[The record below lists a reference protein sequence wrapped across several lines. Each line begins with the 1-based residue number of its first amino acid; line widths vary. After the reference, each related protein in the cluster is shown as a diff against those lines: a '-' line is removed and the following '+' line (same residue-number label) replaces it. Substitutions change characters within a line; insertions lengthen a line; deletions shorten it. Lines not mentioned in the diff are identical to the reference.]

1 MTVLNPLPPVAAPQL
16 TPPKVGFI
24 SLGCPKALVD
34 SERILTQLRAEGY
47 EVAPSYEDAQAVI
60 VNTCGFITPAV
71 EESLSA
77 IGEALDATGKVIV
90 TGCLGERP
98 EKILERHPKVAAI
111 TGSEAVDD
119 VMGYVRELLPVETDA
134 FTGLLPVAAPGM
146 RPDVQTPERPGPE
159 REPTRHGDVF
169 APSVRLTPR
178 HYAYVKIAEGCN
190 HTCAFCIIP
199 KLRGRQVSRDAGAV
213 LYEAFRL
220 IAGGTKEL
228 MVISQD
234 TSAYGVDVRYR
245 ESEFQG
251 GQVRAHLTDL
261 AVKLGEMGA
270 WVRMHYVYPYPHVDR
285 IVELMAAGK
294 ILPYLDIPLQHAS
307 PRILRLMRRPGA
319 GKQLDTIRR
328 WREICPEL
336 VIRSTFIV
344 GFPGETEED
353 FQELLTFLEDARLDR
368 VGAFPYSDVEEADA
382 NALPN
387 PVPEAVKQERL
398 ARFMEVAQRISAEK
412 LAEKV
417 GRVLDVI
424 VDEFNDDEDDAP
436 GTKLIGRTKGDAPGI
451 DGQVYLYAGDFAGA
465 VNIGDIVQAR
475 IEDSDEY
482 DLYGEVVARPEWRPN
497 VPQLGHFRAH

>member
-1 MTVLNPLPPVAAPQL
+1 MTQTPSITPTAAP
-16 TPPKVGFI
+16 PRVGFI

-47 EVAPSYEDAQAVI
+47 EVAASYEDAQAVI
-60 VNTCGFITPAV
+60 VNTCGFITPAI

-98 EKILERHPKVAAI
+98 EKIMERHPKVSAI

-119 VMGYVRELLPVETDA
+119 VMGHVRQLLPVDQDA

-146 RPDVQTPERPGPE
+146 RPELPA
-159 REPTRHGDVF
+159 REQTRHGDVF

-178 HYAYVKIAEGCN
+178 HYAYVKVAEGCN

-199 KLRGRQVSRDAGAV
+199 KLRGLQVSRDAGPV

-220 IAGGTKEL
+220 VAGGTKEL
-228 MVISQD
+228 VVIAQD
-234 TSAYGVDVRYR
+234 TSAYGVDIRYR

-261 AVKLGEMGA
+261 AEKLGELGA

-285 IVELMAAGK
+285 IVELMAQGK
-294 ILPYLDIPLQHAS
+294 ILPYLDVPLQHAS
-307 PRILRLMRRPGA
+307 PKILKAMRRPGA
-319 GKQLDTIRR
+319 GRQLDTIRR
-328 WREICPEL
+328 WRDICPEL
-336 VIRSTFIV
+336 TIRSTFIV

-353 FQELLTFLEDARLDR
+353 FEELLDFLEAAQLDR
-368 VGAFPYSDVEEADA
+368 VGAFTYSEVPEADA
-382 NALPN
+382 NALAD
-387 PVPEAVKQERL
+387 PVPEAVKEERL
-398 ARFMEVAQRISAEK
+398 ARFMEVAQRISAGR
-412 LAEKV
+412 LAQKV
-417 GRVLDVI
+417 GRVMDVI
-424 VDEFNDDEDDAP
+424 VDEFNDDEGDQP
-436 GTKLIGRTKGDAPGI
+436 GTRLIGRTKGDAPGI
-451 DGQVYLYAGDFAGA
+451 DGQVYLYAAAFAGQIK
-465 VNIGDIVQAR
+465 IGDIVQAR

-482 DLYGEVVARPEWRPN
+482 DLFGEVVARPEWRPN
-497 VPQLGHFRAH
+497 VPMLGHFKH

>member
-1 MTVLNPLPPVAAPQL
+1 MTEAKQQAARR
-16 TPPKVGFI
+16 VGFI

-34 SERILTQLRAEGY
+34 SERILTQLRFEGY
-47 EVAPSYEDAQAVI
+47 EVAPSYEDADAVI

-71 EESLSA
+71 EESLNA

-98 EKILERHPKVAAI
+98 EKIMERHPKVAAI

-119 VMGYVRELLPVETDA
+119 VMGHVRALLPIEQDA
-134 FTGLLPVAAPGM
+134 FTGLLPVAAPGT
-146 RPDVQTPERPGPE
+146 RADAAQPQ
-159 REPTRHGDVF
+159 REATRHGDVF
-169 APSVRLTPR
+169 APSVKLTPR

-190 HTCAFCIIP
+190 HTCSFCIIP

-213 LYEAFRL
+213 LYEAYRL

-228 MVISQD
+228 MIISQD

-270 WVRMHYVYPYPHVDR
+270 WVRMHYVYPYPHVEK
-285 IVELMAAGK
+285 IVELMAQGK
-294 ILPYLDIPLQHAS
+294 ILPYLDVPLQHAS
-307 PRILRLMRRPGA
+307 PRILKLMRRPGA
-319 GKQLDTIRR
+319 GKQLETIRR

-353 FQELLTFLEDARLDR
+353 FGLLLDFLEDAQLDR
-368 VGAFPYSDVEEADA
+368 VGAFTYSDVDEADA
-382 NALPN
+382 NALPDA
-387 PVPEAVKQERL
+387 VPQEVKEERL
-398 ARFMEVAQRISAEK
+398 ARFMEVAQRISAAR
-412 LAEKV
+412 LAAKV
-417 GRVLDVI
+417 GTVMDVI

-451 DGQVYLYAGDFAGA
+451 DGQVYLSAGDFAGQ
-465 VNIGDIVQAR
+465 VKIGDIVRAR

-482 DLYGEVVARPEWRPN
+482 DLYGEVVERAAWRPN
-497 VPQLGHFRAH
+497 VPQLGHFGGH

>member
-1 MTVLNPLPPVAAPQL
+1 MTQTLTPTEATAAAPR
-16 TPPKVGFI
+16 VGFI

-47 EVAPSYEDAQAVI
+47 EVAPNYEDAQAVI
-60 VNTCGFITPAV
+60 VNTCGFITPAI

-98 EKILERHPKVAAI
+98 EKIMERHPKVSAI

-119 VMGYVRELLPVETDA
+119 VMGHVRDLLPVNQDA
-134 FTGLLPVAAPGM
+134 FTGLLPVPAPGM
-146 RPDVQTPERPGPE
+146 RPVAAPAVGPE
-159 REPTRHGDVF
+159 REQTRHGDVF

-178 HYAYVKIAEGCN
+178 HYAYVKVAEGCN

-199 KLRGRQVSRDAGAV
+199 KLRGLQVSRDAGSV

-220 IAGGTKEL
+220 VAGGTKEL
-228 MVISQD
+228 VVIAQD
-234 TSAYGVDVRYR
+234 TSAYGVDIRYR

-251 GQVRAHLTDL
+251 EQVRAHLTDL
-261 AVKLGEMGA
+261 AEKLGELGA

-285 IVELMAAGK
+285 IVELMAQGK
-294 ILPYLDIPLQHAS
+294 ILPYLDVPLQHAS
-307 PRILRLMRRPGA
+307 PKILRAMRRPGA

-336 VIRSTFIV
+336 TIRSTFIV

-353 FQELLTFLEDARLDR
+353 FQELLDFLEAAQLDR
-368 VGAFPYSDVEEADA
+368 VGAFTYSEVPEADA
-382 NALPN
+382 NALPGA
-387 PVPEAVKQERL
+387 VPEEVKEERL
-398 ARFMEVAQRISAEK
+398 ARFMEVAQRISMAR
-412 LAEKV
+412 LAQKV
-417 GRVLDVI
+417 GRVMDVI
-424 VDEFNDDEDDAP
+424 IDEYNDDEGDQP
-436 GTKLIGRTKGDAPGI
+436 GTRLIGRTKGDAPGI
-451 DGQVYLYAGDFAGA
+451 DGQVYLYAGDFAGQIK
-465 VNIGDIVQAR
+465 VGDIVQAR

-482 DLYGEVVARPEWRPN
+482 DLFGEVVARPEWRPN
-497 VPQLGHFRAH
+497 VPMLGHFGH